1 MSGTMTRRQAVAA
14 LAAGAALIACGRA
27 PREARPVPIAI
38 GRDEC
43 TWCRMTI
50 DDARL
55 AAEFVHRDGAPAL
68 FGEVG
73 CLLSWRAA
81 NPAAPGAAFVADAES
96 GAWLDARRAAYV
108 VGATRTPMLFNIT
121 AHVAAPAAVPA
132 GGVVTWESLLEQGAP
147 RATPA

>member
-1 MSGTMTRRQAVAA
+1 MTRREAVAA
-14 LAAGAALIACGRA
+14 LAAGALLLACGRA
-27 PREARPVPIAI
+27 PREARPVPIAM

-43 TWCRMTI
+43 AWCRMTI

-55 AAEFVHRDGAPAL
+55 AAEYVPRDGAASL

-81 NPAAPGAAFVADAES
+81 NPAAAGVAFVAAAES

-108 VGATRTPMLFNIT
+108 VGVTRTPMLFNIT
-121 AHVAAPAAVPA
+121 AHGAAPAGVPA
-132 GGVVTWESLLEQGAP
+132 GGVMTWEFLLEQGAP